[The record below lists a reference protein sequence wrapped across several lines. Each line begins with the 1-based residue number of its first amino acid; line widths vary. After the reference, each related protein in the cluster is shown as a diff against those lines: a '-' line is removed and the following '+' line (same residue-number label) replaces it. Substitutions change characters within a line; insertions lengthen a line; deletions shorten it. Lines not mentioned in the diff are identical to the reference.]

1 MFIIYQLII
10 SLIIIF
16 SPLIILIRIVKNKE
30 DKIRFK
36 EKFCFFSKKRV
47 QGKLIWFHGSSVGEI
62 MSMVPIINEYEK
74 KRSINTILITSST
87 LSSSKILHKLK
98 FKKVVHQFYPIDHI
112 IFSKKFLN
120 YWKPNKAIFLES
132 EIWPSMFKTLKKKNI
147 PLILLNAR
155 ITPKTYN
162 RWSKLGK
169 FSSSIFNL
177 IDVAYP
183 QNNETKKFLKKL
195 SVKHINQI
203 GNLKFIENNKLIN
216 KKIEKNFIKFF
227 SKYKTFVA
235 ASTHNA
241 EEVFVAKS
249 HLILKKI
256 YKNLIT
262 IIIPRHVH
270 RKGQIINQLQQLNLK
285 VVTHSSNDKNL
296 KNIDIYLV
304 DTFGDSKNFYQITNT
319 VFLGGSIINHGGQN
333 PLEPARFGARI
344 LHGPNTDNFK
354 EVYAYL
360 RSLKIS
366 QRIKNPSEL
375 AEKIIFK
382 KNMKKVSK
390 INYLGKII
398 LKRTI
403 KELNKPINNEF

>member
-1 MFIIYQLII
+1 M
-10 SLIIIF
+10 
-16 SPLIILIRIVKNKE
+16 
-30 DKIRFK
+30 
-36 EKFCFFSKKRV
+36 
-47 QGKLIWFHGSSVGEI
+47 
-62 MSMVPIINEYEK
+62 
-74 KRSINTILITSST
+74 
-87 LSSSKILHKLK
+87 
-98 FKKVVHQFYPIDHI
+98 
-112 IFSKKFLN
+112 
-120 YWKPNKAIFLES
+120 
-132 EIWPSMFKTLKKKNI
+132 
-147 PLILLNAR
+147 
-155 ITPKTYN
+155 
-162 RWSKLGK
+162 
-169 FSSSIFNL
+169 
-177 IDVAYP
+177 
-183 QNNETKKFLKKL
+183 
-195 SVKHINQI
+195 
-203 GNLKFIENNKLIN
+203 
-216 KKIEKNFIKFF
+216 
-227 SKYKTFVA
+227 
-235 ASTHNA
+235 
-241 EEVFVAKS
+241 
-249 HLILKKI
+249 
-256 YKNLIT
+256 
-262 IIIPRHVH
+262 H

-366 QRIKNPSEL
+366 QRIINPSEL
-375 AEKIIFK
+375 AKKIIFK